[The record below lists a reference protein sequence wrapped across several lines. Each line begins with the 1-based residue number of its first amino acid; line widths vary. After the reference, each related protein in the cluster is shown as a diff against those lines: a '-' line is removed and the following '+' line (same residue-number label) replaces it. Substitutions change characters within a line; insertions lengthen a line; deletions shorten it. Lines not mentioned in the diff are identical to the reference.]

1 MSYDEIIKELEQLD
15 KEELVRR
22 LAMYEFIFQHIDPMT
37 RYYLMSIGKLCR
49 GVKRNFE
56 PIYGVLYGIKF
67 EVKELEIWVEERIRR
82 WNEKTDLWER
92 KTVTV
97 PWSSL
102 QYFEIIEESKEVPK
116 EEKEEEG
123 ITQL

>member
-1 MSYDEIIKELEQLD
+1 MSYEEIVEQLKQLD
-15 KEELVRR
+15 KEELVKR
-22 LAMYEFIFQHIDPMT
+22 LAMYEFCLQHVDPMT
-37 RYYLMSIGKLCR
+37 RYYILSIGKLFR

-56 PIYGVLYGIKF
+56 GIYGVLYGIKF
-67 EVKELEIWVEERIRR
+67 EIKEFEIWVEERIRR

-97 PWSSL
+97 PKSSL
-102 QYFEIIEESKEVPK
+102 QWFEVIEESQEVAK
-116 EEKEEEG
+116 EEKEEGG